1 MKRRFAT
8 DFATCLFVLA
18 APSLARADAAPP
30 LPTPTADAPAS
41 PTAPAATL
49 AAPTAP
55 TAASPESSPSVQA
68 PELQAPP
75 PGSASPSPG
84 PSAPASPPGPSAPA
98 ASPPPADAAASGQ
111 VSAPRPAPPAFT
123 YASPSADGGAET
135 TSGGRHDVRIGA
147 GVRVGYVPTSGFD
160 RFSSNDVL
168 PQLSIDANYA
178 LLAGEKFSFALGAA
192 YDVGGVSS
200 DLRGVDTKLTVHRL
214 TVPLEG
220 RFHATRGIFAF
231 LRVAPG
237 AAAFVTSIS
246 DSSAPASL
254 DRTAWAFAAD
264 ASLGSSFLLGP
275 HRSTSK
281 RQVRFWVTP
290 ELGYAF
296 TTSPSLR
303 SSPARDTDEAV
314 GTDGKTN
321 LGTLSTSGFFWRVSL
336 ALSF

>member
-8 DFATCLFVLA
+8 GLATCLFVLA

-30 LPTPTADAPAS
+30 LPTPTPTADAPAS
-41 PTAPAATL
+41 PTAPAAT
-49 AAPTAP
+49 PTAP

-123 YASPSADGGAET
+123 TYASPSADGGAET

-178 LLAGEKFSFALGAA
+178 LVAGEKFSFALGAA